1 MFDGLEVVPMES
13 VQSGRIIGMLQTI
26 RKFIIDNYLFGEED
40 KLGNEDSFMETGIID
55 STGILELVRF
65 LESTY
70 GIKIA
75 DEELLPDNL
84 DSVNKIVASSMQSN
98 LGQHKQTEESRSS
111 LRGGPPYEDAA
122 GCCVR
127 SIAPRPRS
135 RNRAHHQLDP

>member
-1 MFDGLEVVPMES
+1 MFDGRDVVPMES

-40 KLGNEDSFMETGIID
+40 KLGNEDSFIETGIID

-84 DSVNKIVASSMQSN
+84 DSVNKIVAFIYAKQS
-98 LGQHKQTEESRSS
+98 GSTQTDERISFQSEGRS
-111 LRGGPPYEDAA
+111 P
-122 GCCVR
+122 
-127 SIAPRPRS
+127 I
-135 RNRAHHQLDP
+135 